1 MERRVNLEG
10 ILYEGEEFKPL
21 TGNQGNTSGEL
32 AHLRNTYMEA
42 EREYFEHI
50 LADDEIRSFFLN
62 LVNLNASELLDEATK
77 IQEKL
82 ETGQLETPEDLEKMA
97 NMSPEEKDEFHMKN
111 LEAAEG
117 LMCLLFAAVRDKA
130 NIKNKIKGNI
140 FEK

>member
-50 LADDEIRSFFLN
+50 LADDEIRRFFLN

-82 ETGQLETPEDLEKMA
+82 ETGQLETQADLEKMEH
-97 NMSPEEKDEFHMKN
+97 MTPEERDKFHMQK
-111 LEAAEG
+111 LETAEG

-130 NIKNKIKGNI
+130 KILELTYPTSKTR
-140 FEK
+140 